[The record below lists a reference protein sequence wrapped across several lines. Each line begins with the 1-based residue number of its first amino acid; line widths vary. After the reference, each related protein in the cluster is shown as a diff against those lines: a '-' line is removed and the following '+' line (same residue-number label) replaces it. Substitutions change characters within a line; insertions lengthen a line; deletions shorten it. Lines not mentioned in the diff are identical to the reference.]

1 MWKEEFR
8 IGNDVVDGQ
17 HKTLFEKAAELE
29 GSINAGFDEKK
40 ASIIETI
47 IFLKNYALKHFA
59 DEEAFAQSVNYPGFN
74 EHQAQHK
81 AFIQTVLAHEKE
93 MKESDF
99 SEDSVKKFSQTLKLW
114 LLFHVTNSDRKIV
127 GKDPVAYDPN

>member
-8 IGNDVVDGQ
+8 MGNDVVDEQ
-17 HKTLFEKAAELE
+17 HKTLFEKATDLE

-47 IFLKNYALKHFA
+47 IFLKNYALKHFT
-59 DEEAFAQSVNYPGFN
+59 DEEEFAKSVNYSGFN

-99 SEDSVKKFSQTLKLW
+99 SEPSVKKFSQTLKLW

-127 GKDPVAYDPN
+127 GKDPVEYDPS